1 MAAVT
6 PNLAPPPIQQ
16 DPVVPLVEAITGAA
30 AGITTATDTLI
41 AEAAKLTNGGT
52 VRVIVGEELPRAL
65 NQLTWQR
72 WWWMSLVMAAF
83 AVVLAT
89 PRCRRRVV
97 APTNTDMHG
106 PAQRRCILRVLDGA
120 GEVTDGDDDLRGL
133 CGLQGSERIR

>member
-30 AGITTATDTLI
+30 ADITTATDTLI
-41 AEAAKLTNGGT
+41 AEAAKLANGGT

-65 NQLTWQR
+65 NQLTRQR

-83 AVVLAT
+83 AVGL
-89 PRCRRRVV
+89 
-97 APTNTDMHG
+97 
-106 PAQRRCILRVLDGA
+106 LLLGA
-120 GEVTDGDDDLRGL
+120 GVVWWRQPTLTCTVQPNAGVY
-133 CGLQGSERIR
+133 CGYWMVPGR